1 MKNYIQKLI
10 DRFTRFNYSDSLTN
24 EIHRWLLQNRHE
36 DLKEEALRK
45 VWNETEAK
53 SDSRTEESLQQVL
66 HRLQVSPV
74 SRTYEMSVWRYAAA
88 VAVLCVSIVST
99 FWLTKHYVEQP
110 SVSMVEKYIRYGET
124 GVINLPD
131 GSVAH
136 LNSGSYILYPD
147 NFEGNTRVVHL
158 IGEAN
163 FKVVKNPNKP
173 FIVKSADVSVTA
185 LGTEFDVE
193 AYPEEDEIVA
203 TLLNGKIKVETTMD
217 TTSYILSPGEQVVY
231 NKKTAQS
238 QLVMAHLFDVTAW
251 QRGEIIFRGCTAGE
265 VFQQLERYYG
275 ITFRYNPNLFNEDK
289 YNFKFKRNASME
301 DILEVLQIVIGNF
314 DYQVGE
320 HICYIKYRR

>member
-45 VWNETEAK
+45 VWNETKAK

-217 TTSYILSPGEQVVY
+217 TTSYVLSPGEQVVY
-231 NKKTAQS
+231 NKKTTQS
-238 QLVMAHLFDVTAW
+238 QLVMARLSDVTAW

-289 YNFKFKRNASME
+289 YNP
-301 DILEVLQIVIGNF
+301 
-314 DYQVGE
+314 
-320 HICYIKYRR
+320 

>member
-45 VWNETEAK
+45 VWNETKAK

-217 TTSYILSPGEQVVY
+217 TTSYVLSPGEQVKANSSWRVCLMLPHG
-231 NKKTAQS
+231 S
-238 QLVMAHLFDVTAW
+238 VERLFFADVL
-251 QRGEIIFRGCTAGE
+251 REKSF
-265 VFQQLERYYG
+265 
-275 ITFRYNPNLFNEDK
+275 
-289 YNFKFKRNASME
+289 SS
-301 DILEVLQIVIGNF
+301 
-314 DYQVGE
+314 
-320 HICYIKYRR
+320 